1 MLNEVQLFGGRKDF
15 RKKCLTV
22 RACHLRTRTST
33 VRPLRMRMALVGAAG
48 STEQAATN
56 TLSVPESDN
65 KTELRIVTARGRRA
79 S

>member
-1 MLNEVQLFGGRKDF
+1 
-15 RKKCLTV
+15 
-22 RACHLRTRTST
+22 
-33 VRPLRMRMALVGAAG
+33 MALVGAAG